1 MYDAVLDWG
10 LKLGP
15 TALEASSIPLGYRGD
30 GVLIKNDTTSKFDM
44 LQMYLRSDFIA
55 SGYMLQT
62 KGH

>member
-1 MYDAVLDWG
+1 
-10 LKLGP
+10 
-15 TALEASSIPLGYRGD
+15 
-30 GVLIKNDTTSKFDM
+30 M